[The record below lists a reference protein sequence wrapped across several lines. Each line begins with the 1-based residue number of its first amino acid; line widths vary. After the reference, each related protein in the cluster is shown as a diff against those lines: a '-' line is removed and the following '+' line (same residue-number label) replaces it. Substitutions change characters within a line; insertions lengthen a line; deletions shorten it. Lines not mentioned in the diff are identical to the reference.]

1 MRLLL
6 GEVRGLTRRWSEGE
20 LLKVTCVLAVLSLL
34 PAASLAIDAQRSIAQ
49 LHHTAWT
56 ARDGAP
62 TDIIAMTQTE
72 DGFLWLATGSGLVR
86 FDGAQFERYAPAP
99 GEVLPAASIRSLLA
113 VPGNGLWLGWV
124 FGGVTLLLDGHL
136 TTFGESEGYP
146 PGTTVQFLRDS
157 DGVVW
162 AATTSGL
169 ARFDGHRWERIGA
182 QWNVAGERAL
192 SLFRGRDDTLW
203 LFTNTTLMSLPKG
216 TRSFVGTGGT
226 SSTRTPIVQAPD
238 GTLYL
243 SDGRGIRL
251 IPSLAQY
258 ERSVRRL
265 LLNPPTENGDKRFI
279 VDRDGALWFATMSG
293 LGRIAQPQAPETK
306 TEYFTKADGLTD
318 SFVFD
323 VFEDR
328 QGSIWVA
335 TSGGVDQFR
344 LSTFVPPTGVMQAS
358 YPAMLPGTDGGL
370 WFAALDS
377 DLQHLTPEGAI
388 TSVKGLF
395 VTSAYRDPNGVDWY
409 GSQPRTPAI
418 AELIRRDRDQLQR
431 VAMPANVPPEDDI
444 QAITMDAN
452 GALWVSVIRK
462 GVYKLVNNAW
472 TQPPELP
479 DNGKLAAITL
489 TTDSLGRVWLG
500 YPANRLARWEN
511 GTARVF
517 SASDGLDVGNVLVI
531 REHGRHLWIAGD
543 HGVALLESSRL
554 RSMLTTDATV
564 LRGITGVV
572 ETNDG
577 DLWLLGIPGAVRIA
591 ATEIQTA
598 RSKPGY
604 RMAFRLFDD
613 DDGLYGV
620 PTDIRPLPTLVEGND
635 GRLWFGTNRGVFALD
650 PRRIVTN
657 EVPPTIVLTD
667 LHAGVTR
674 YEPHTALRLPAHST
688 AVQFDYTATNLAIA
702 RRAHFQYRLDG
713 VDADWQDAGARRE
726 AFYTNLGP
734 GQYRF
739 HLKASNENGV
749 WSPEAVA
756 AEFTILPAWYQTNW
770 FNALCV
776 AAGITMLVL
785 MYRMRFAQVRSQL
798 QGRLQERTLERE
810 RIARELHDT
819 LLQSFQG
826 IVLLF
831 GATIQRLPSEH
842 PTRDLMSRALVRA
855 NEVLGEAR
863 DRVSGL
869 RNSQDLPNDL
879 PAALEQAAHDLLH
892 VQPVEFAMSVTGL
905 RRTLHAVVMEEA
917 YQIGREALA
926 NAQRHANAQH
936 IRLEVTFGARRLQ
949 LRVQDDGNGFD
960 AEILQRKAVAGH
972 WGIPGM
978 RERADKLS
986 AKLSIRSQPGGGTEV
1001 DLQIPATVAY
1011 RHQAE
1016 RPGWRRF
1023 FFRGNG

>member
-1 MRLLL
+1 
-6 GEVRGLTRRWSEGE
+6 
-20 LLKVTCVLAVLSLL
+20 
-34 PAASLAIDAQRSIAQ
+34 
-49 LHHTAWT
+49 
-56 ARDGAP
+56 
-62 TDIIAMTQTE
+62 
-72 DGFLWLATGSGLVR
+72 
-86 FDGAQFERYAPAP
+86 
-99 GEVLPAASIRSLLA
+99 
-113 VPGNGLWLGWV
+113 
-124 FGGVTLLLDGHL
+124 
-136 TTFGESEGYP
+136 
-146 PGTTVQFLRDS
+146 
-157 DGVVW
+157 
-162 AATTSGL
+162 
-169 ARFDGHRWERIGA
+169 
-182 QWNVAGERAL
+182 
-192 SLFRGRDDTLW
+192 
-203 LFTNTTLMSLPKG
+203 
-216 TRSFVGTGGT
+216 
-226 SSTRTPIVQAPD
+226 
-238 GTLYL
+238 
-243 SDGRGIRL
+243 
-251 IPSLAQY
+251 
-258 ERSVRRL
+258 
-265 LLNPPTENGDKRFI
+265 
-279 VDRDGALWFATMSG
+279 
-293 LGRIAQPQAPETK
+293 
-306 TEYFTKADGLTD
+306 
-318 SFVFD
+318 
-323 VFEDR
+323 
-328 QGSIWVA
+328 
-335 TSGGVDQFR
+335 
-344 LSTFVPPTGVMQAS
+344 
-358 YPAMLPGTDGGL
+358 
-370 WFAALDS
+370 
-377 DLQHLTPEGAI
+377 
-388 TSVKGLF
+388 
-395 VTSAYRDPNGVDWY
+395 
-409 GSQPRTPAI
+409 
-418 AELIRRDRDQLQR
+418 
-431 VAMPANVPPEDDI
+431 
-444 QAITMDAN
+444 
-452 GALWVSVIRK
+452 
-462 GVYKLVNNAW
+462 
-472 TQPPELP
+472 
-479 DNGKLAAITL
+479 
-489 TTDSLGRVWLG
+489 
-500 YPANRLARWEN
+500 
-511 GTARVF
+511 
-517 SASDGLDVGNVLVI
+517 
-531 REHGRHLWIAGD
+531 
-543 HGVALLESSRL
+543 
-554 RSMLTTDATV
+554 
-564 LRGITGVV
+564 
-572 ETNDG
+572 
-577 DLWLLGIPGAVRIA
+577 
-591 ATEIQTA
+591 
-598 RSKPGY
+598 
-604 RMAFRLFDD
+604 
-613 DDGLYGV
+613 
-620 PTDIRPLPTLVEGND
+620 
-635 GRLWFGTNRGVFALD
+635 LWFGTNRGVFSLD

-1011 RHQAE
+1011 RHQAQ